1 MTDHIITDYG
11 ALQGSDCTAAIDQA
25 VRACELSGGRVVVP
39 AGLFLSGPIRLRS
52 NVELHLAAGATL
64 RFLTDPAS
72 YPIVWTRWQ
81 GIECFS
87 HSPLIYAYD
96 AVNVAITGVGT
107 LDGGAS
113 FDNWWRDTKPVDDWN
128 RLLQLVADDVPVE
141 ERIFEPGHGFRP
153 SFIQPYRCRRIRI
166 EDVRIINAPM
176 WVVHPVLSSD
186 IVVCGITVDS
196 RGPNNDGCNPDSCR
210 DVVISGCSFD
220 TGDDCIAI
228 KSGRDADG
236 RRVGRPCENIVIEN
250 CRFGT
255 GHGAVTIGSE
265 TSGGIRNVIARDL
278 HITGPAVDHALRLKT
293 NSHRGGLI
301 EHIELRDTQVDSVTA
316 AAILVD
322 TRHADPDTTGSH
334 HPTVRNVTITG
345 LHVHQAPTTLEL
357 RDTPFSPIQNLTVT
371 TATHPPRATSS
382 PLPHHVP
389 TRTTRGT
396 CTSG

>member
-1 MTDHIITDYG
+1 MTYHLITKYG
-11 ALQGSDCTAAIDQA
+11 ARPGSDCTAAIDRA
-25 VRACELSGGRVVVP
+25 VRACELTGGRVVVP
-39 AGLFLSGPIRLRS
+39 SGVFLSGPTRLRS

-64 RFLTDPAS
+64 RFVTNPAS
-72 YPIVWTRWQ
+72 YPIVRTRWQ

-96 AVNVAITGVGT
+96 AVNVAVTGTGT

-113 FDNWWRDTKPVDDWN
+113 PDTWWRDTTPVGDWN
-128 RLLQLVADDVPVE
+128 RLLRMVRDDVPVE

-153 SFIQPYRCRRIRI
+153 SFIQPYQCRRVRI

-186 IVVCGITVDS
+186 VVVRGITVDS

-236 RRVGRPCENIVIEN
+236 RRVGRASENIVIEN

-301 EHIELRDTQVDSVTA
+301 EHIELRDTQVDSVTGT
-316 AAILVD
+316 AILVD
-322 TRHADPDTTGSH
+322 TCHADPDTTGSH
-334 HPTVRNVTITG
+334 HPTVRNLTITG
-345 LHVHQAPTTLEL
+345 LHVHKATATLEL
-357 RDTPFSPIQNLTVT
+357 RDTPHASIQNLTLT
-371 TATHPPRATSS
+371 TTTNTLRTPTHHLQTPAKQATQPQA
-382 PLPHHVP
+382 
-389 TRTTRGT
+389 
-396 CTSG
+396 

>member
-1 MTDHIITDYG
+1 MTDHLITEYG
-11 ALQGSDCTAAIDQA
+11 ARPDSDCTAAIDRA
-25 VRACELSGGRVVVP
+25 VRACELTGGRVVVP
-39 AGLFLSGPIRLRS
+39 PGTFSTGPIRLRS
-52 NVELHLAAGATL
+52 NVELHIAAGATV

-72 YPIVWTRWQ
+72 YPIVRTRWQ

-96 AVNVAITGVGT
+96 AVNIAVTGTGA

-113 FDNWWRDTKPVDDWN
+113 PDTWWRDTKPVDDWN
-128 RLLQLVADDVPVE
+128 RLLQMVRDGVPVE

-153 SFIQPYRCRRIRI
+153 SFIQPYHCRHVRI
-166 EDVRIINAPM
+166 EDIRVINAPM

-186 IVVCGITVDS
+186 IVIRGITIDS
-196 RGPNNDGCNPDSCR
+196 LGPNNDGCNPDSCR

-236 RRVGRPCENIVIEN
+236 RRVAVPCENIVIEN

-278 HITGPAVDHALRLKT
+278 HITGPAIDHALRVKT

-301 EHIELRDTQVDSVTA
+301 EHIELSDTQVDSVTA
-316 AAILVD
+316 AAILID
-322 TRHADPDTTGSH
+322 TRHADPEITGTH
-334 HPTVRNVTITG
+334 HPTVRDISLSALEIRN
-345 LHVHQAPTTLEL
+345 APRTLEI
-357 RDTPFSPIQNLTVT
+357 RDSAHSPVRDVT
-371 TATHPPRATSS
+371 LSAGLPASSQPVRTASKRSAAPS
-382 PLPHHVP
+382 
-389 TRTTRGT
+389 
-396 CTSG
+396 